1 MLSIIIMSE
10 IFNIYD
16 DSEDRT
22 CSKCHKIKRVYCFR
36 IDGRIFKT
44 CNSCRY
50 RSRELRRDRITS
62 WSSIPLSSSAA
73 EPTLNEINQLAQYTH
88 NLFSASSSAS
98 ASTEASYFGPEPD
111 PEPEPNIRKKVR
123 GLADM

>member
-1 MLSIIIMSE
+1 MSE
-10 IFNIYD
+10 IFRIYD
-16 DSEDRT
+16 DSEDRA

-50 RSRELRRDRITS
+50 RARELRRDRS
-62 WSSIPLSSSAA
+62 PAWPASLSDLLPASASSSPS
-73 EPTLNEINQLAQYTH
+73 EPTLEDLQQLAQSLGS
-88 NLFSASSSAS
+88 LFISSSSSSAS
-98 ASTEASYFGPEPD
+98 ASYFVKEPEEEPEPD
-111 PEPEPNIRKKVR
+111 IRKKVR